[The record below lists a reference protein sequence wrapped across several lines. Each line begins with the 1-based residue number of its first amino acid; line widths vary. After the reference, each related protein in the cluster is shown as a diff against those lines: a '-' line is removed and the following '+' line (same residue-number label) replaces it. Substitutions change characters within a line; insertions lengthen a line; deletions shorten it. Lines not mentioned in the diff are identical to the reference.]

1 MRLGTERMAYKKE
14 DYHRQEK
21 ENWWKLKKKGLAHH
35 FWSDVKKRKK
45 MARRKK
51 DPRMEASSLTHNS
64 KEMIRNVTNW
74 LPKFTKS
81 TINFK
86 IY

>member
-1 MRLGTERMAYKKE
+1 MTYKRD

-21 ENWWKLKKKGLAHH
+21 KLVETKKKGLAHH
-35 FWSDVKKRKK
+35 FWSDVKKRKDGQ
-45 MARRKK
+45 REKK
-51 DPRMEASSLTHNS
+51 RSRMEASSLTHNS